1 VASVRD
7 PVADVCSVCPVHS
20 LLLSWASQTAV
31 EALSCAS
38 HVCIA
43 LLADTTR
50 HVLCKCDKLEDSTVR
65 QLVEEFTRHIG
76 CDVFPMGTYVD
87 GARTDALAWKLLH
100 NLVLDWHADEARN
113 VGARAATA
121 LTTLTE
127 AVRTIVHSDLPGV
140 GVTTRILLQNATDF
154 ELTLGQASGVSSGH
168 WLEGLEP
175 PARIQA
181 GYRHMFGSAANGI
194 LGSTG
199 GTVFYIIRTCKY
211 GTVQLEMTWESPR
224 FSSFNITYAVREMV
238 TGAGGGPGTW
248 HLSTSFVVEEVAGSR
263 KVRGGVGDWDLCSVG
278 CMIVQWHADNV
289 HHMCCMLERCIADA
303 ACVATVMVAMCM
315 RCVCMCACCVRMVL
329 TPWWACSFGTTPP
342 PCSGHPFARVP
353 CETPELGPKFQS
365 ELLPR
370 QSHPGSFLSPSWLFT
385 TKMLFH

>member
-1 VASVRD
+1 MASVRD

-76 CDVFPMGTYVD
+76 CDVFPMGTYAD

-127 AVRTIVHSDLPGV
+127 AVRTTVHSDLPGV

-168 WLEGLEP
+168 WLEGLAP

-211 GTVQLEMTWESPR
+211 GTVQLEVTWTCPR
-224 FSSFNITYAVREMV
+224 FSSFNVTYSVWETVMNAN
-238 TGAGGGPGTW
+238 GGPGTW
-248 HLSTSFVVEEVAGSR
+248 GRCTSFVVEEVAGTAEEE
-263 KVRGGVGDWDLCSVG
+263 G
-278 CMIVQWHADNV
+278 A
-289 HHMCCMLERCIADA
+289 
-303 ACVATVMVAMCM
+303 
-315 RCVCMCACCVRMVL
+315 
-329 TPWWACSFGTTPP
+329 
-342 PCSGHPFARVP
+342 
-353 CETPELGPKFQS
+353 TPERVACILQV
-365 ELLPR
+365 E
-370 QSHPGSFLSPSWLFT
+370 
-385 TKMLFH
+385 